1 METLPSMETVQ
12 EALYALYH
20 NSDVS
25 GKEKAS
31 VWLGEL
37 QRSVY
42 AWSISDQLLQQQ
54 KDTESCYFAAQ
65 TMRTKIQFSFAE
77 LPASSYM
84 SLRDSL
90 IDHISKAD
98 PETNSAITT
107 QLCLALADLVLQIPT
122 WHGAPQELIAK
133 FGNEDRHL
141 PALLEMLLVL
151 PEEVNSRSLRLG
163 ANRLGLVMKIHRPYR
178 FSMKSM
184 SYSVS
189 GWTNL
194 FTRNEPRHL
203 TLH

>member
-1 METLPSMETVQ
+1 METLPSIETVLQ
-12 EALYALYH
+12 ALQALYH
-20 NSDVS
+20 NPDVA

-37 QRSVY
+37 QRSVF
-42 AWSISDQLLQQQ
+42 AWTISDQLLQSR

-77 LPASSYM
+77 LPPSSYM

-98 PETNSAITT
+98 PETSSAITT
-107 QLCLALADLVLQIPT
+107 QLCLALADLLLQIPT
-122 WHGAPQELIAK
+122 WHGAAQQLITK
-133 FGNEDRHL
+133 FGSEDRHL

-163 ANRLGLVMKIHRPYR
+163 ANRYVGREREIVRQTETQTDRQALKDRQREREMD
-178 FSMKSM
+178 
-184 SYSVS
+184 
-189 GWTNL
+189 
-194 FTRNEPRHL
+194 
-203 TLH
+203 

>member
-1 METLPSMETVQ
+1 METMPSMETVQ
-12 EALYALYH
+12 EALQALYH

-31 VWLGEL
+31 LWLGEL

-42 AWSISDQLLQQQ
+42 AWTISDQLLQQR

-98 PETNSAITT
+98 PETNAAITT

-122 WHGAPQELIAK
+122 WHGAPQELIAN
-133 FGNEDRHL
+133 FGNSDGHL
-141 PALLEMLLVL
+141 TALLEMLLVL

-163 ANRLGLVMKIHRPYR
+163 ANRYA
-178 FSMKSM
+178 
-184 SYSVS
+184 
-189 GWTNL
+189 
-194 FTRNEPRHL
+194 
-203 TLH
+203 